1 MHKAVELILEKVD
14 LAHNIV
20 AATARSL
27 RYDRHAYNPT
37 LSCSPSHLL
46 QLWKSNVLPQFN
58 NYLRY
63 IPLDTQVRK
72 RRVAVQNKDL
82 IAFGS
87 TVNRMA

>member
-1 MHKAVELILEKVD
+1 
-14 LAHNIV
+14 
-20 AATARSL
+20 
-27 RYDRHAYNPT
+27 
-37 LSCSPSHLL
+37 
-46 QLWKSNVLPQFN
+46 VLPQFN

-72 RRVAVQNKDL
+72 RRVAAQNKDL